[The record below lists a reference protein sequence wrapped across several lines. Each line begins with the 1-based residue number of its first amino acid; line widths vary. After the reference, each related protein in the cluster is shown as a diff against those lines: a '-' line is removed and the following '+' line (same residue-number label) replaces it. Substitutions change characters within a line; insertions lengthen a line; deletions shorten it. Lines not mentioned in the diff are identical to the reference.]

1 MTTSKE
7 NYCPL
12 MYHENNIEMCMY
24 NGDRCPYYKLDKNQC
39 EQKRQVEIH
48 LAIQK
53 QHEEMK
59 QMQFDFVNRMK
70 GLEDDL
76 DEM

>member
-1 MTTSKE
+1 MTTTKE

-12 MYHENNIEMCMY
+12 MYHENNIETCMY

-39 EQKRQVEIH
+39 EQKRQIEIH
-48 LAIQK
+48 LALERQY
-53 QHEEMK
+53 Q

-70 GLEDDL
+70 GLEEDL
-76 DEM
+76 E